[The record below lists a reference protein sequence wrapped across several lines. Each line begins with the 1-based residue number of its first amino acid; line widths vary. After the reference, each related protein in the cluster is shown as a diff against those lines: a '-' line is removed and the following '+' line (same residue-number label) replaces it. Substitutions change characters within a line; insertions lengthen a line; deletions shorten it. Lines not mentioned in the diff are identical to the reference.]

1 MLFYLNL
8 KQKNLLEI
16 FMKIEKKPLLNV
28 ALLSLITCR
37 VYVIYWITVTTKDIN
52 SYMENEYISPTL
64 ACILSII
71 TCGLFDIYWFYKYG
85 NIVFN
90 DMYKKADIDSYG
102 ENAFVLVLFFLIPF
116 GYIYSVVTLQSK
128 LNIIYDKIDII
139 NDANS

>member
-1 MLFYLNL
+1 
-8 KQKNLLEI
+8 
-16 FMKIEKKPLLNV
+16 MKIEKKSLLNV

-90 DMYKKADIDSYG
+90 DMYKKSDIDSYG
-102 ENAFVLVLFFLIPF
+102 ENAVVLALFFLIPF

-128 LNIIYDKIDII
+128 LNIIYDKT
-139 NDANS
+139 NDNS

>member
-16 FMKIEKKPLLNV
+16 FMKIEKKSLLNV

-102 ENAFVLVLFFLIPF
+102 DNAFVLVLFFLIPF

-128 LNIIYDKIDII
+128 LNIIYDKT
-139 NDANS
+139 NS

>member
-1 MLFYLNL
+1 
-8 KQKNLLEI
+8 
-16 FMKIEKKPLLNV
+16 MKIEKKPLLNV

-128 LNIIYDKIDII
+128 LNIIYDKFDII

>member
-16 FMKIEKKPLLNV
+16 FMKIEKKSLLNV

-128 LNIIYDKIDII
+128 LNIIYDKT
-139 NDANS
+139 NS

>member
-8 KQKNLLEI
+8 KQKNLLDI

-128 LNIIYDKIDII
+128 LNIIYDKT
-139 NDANS
+139 NS

>member
-1 MLFYLNL
+1 
-8 KQKNLLEI
+8 
-16 FMKIEKKPLLNV
+16 MKIEKKPLLNV

-102 ENAFVLVLFFLIPF
+102 ENAFVLVLFFFNSFWI
-116 GYIYSVVTLQSK
+116 YIFCCYIAV
-128 LNIIYDKIDII
+128 
-139 NDANS
+139 

>member
-1 MLFYLNL
+1 
-8 KQKNLLEI
+8 
-16 FMKIEKKPLLNV
+16 MKIEKKPLLNV

-37 VYVIYWITVTTKDIN
+37 LYVIYWITVTTKDIN
-52 SYMENEYISPTL
+52 TYMENEYMSPTL

-90 DMYKKADIDSYG
+90 DMYKKSDIDSYG
-102 ENAFVLVLFFLIPF
+102 ENAVALALFFLIPF

-128 LNIIYDKIDII
+128 LNIIYDKT
-139 NDANS
+139 NDNS

>member
-16 FMKIEKKPLLNV
+16 FIKIEKKSLLNV

-128 LNIIYDKIDII
+128 LNIIYDKT
-139 NDANS
+139 NS

>member
-16 FMKIEKKPLLNV
+16 FMKIEKKSLLNV

>member
-128 LNIIYDKIDII
+128 LNIIYDKT
-139 NDANS
+139 NS

>member
-16 FMKIEKKPLLNV
+16 FMKIEKKSLLND

-128 LNIIYDKIDII
+128 LNIIYDKT
-139 NDANS
+139 NS

>member
-1 MLFYLNL
+1 
-8 KQKNLLEI
+8 
-16 FMKIEKKPLLNV
+16 MKIEKKSLLNV

-102 ENAFVLVLFFLIPF
+102 ENDFVLVLFFLIPF

-128 LNIIYDKIDII
+128 LNIIYDKT
-139 NDANS
+139 NS

>member
-8 KQKNLLEI
+8 KQKNILEI

>member
-1 MLFYLNL
+1 
-8 KQKNLLEI
+8 
-16 FMKIEKKPLLNV
+16 MKIEKKPLLNV

-64 ACILSII
+64 VCILSII

-102 ENAFVLVLFFLIPF
+102 ENAFVLSLFFLIPF

-128 LNIIYDKIDII
+128 LNIIYNKT
-139 NDANS
+139 NNNFKFN

>member
-1 MLFYLNL
+1 
-8 KQKNLLEI
+8 
-16 FMKIEKKPLLNV
+16 MKIEKKPLLNV

-64 ACILSII
+64 TCILSII

-102 ENAFVLVLFFLIPF
+102 ENAFVLALFFLIPF

-128 LNIIYDKIDII
+128 LNIIYDKT
-139 NDANS
+139 NENS

>member
-1 MLFYLNL
+1 
-8 KQKNLLEI
+8 
-16 FMKIEKKPLLNV
+16 MKIEKKSLLNV

-128 LNIIYDKIDII
+128 LNIIYDKSLGGSY
-139 NDANS
+139 NF

>member
-1 MLFYLNL
+1 
-8 KQKNLLEI
+8 
-16 FMKIEKKPLLNV
+16 MKIEKKSLLNV
-28 ALLSLITCR
+28 ALLSLITCS

>member
-1 MLFYLNL
+1 
-8 KQKNLLEI
+8 
-16 FMKIEKKPLLNV
+16 MKIEKKPLLNV

-64 ACILSII
+64 ACMLSII

-90 DMYKKADIDSYG
+90 DMYKKANIDSYG

>member
-1 MLFYLNL
+1 
-8 KQKNLLEI
+8 
-16 FMKIEKKPLLNV
+16 MKIEKKPLLNV

-64 ACILSII
+64 ACMLSII

-128 LNIIYDKIDII
+128 LNIIYDKTDII

>member
-1 MLFYLNL
+1 
-8 KQKNLLEI
+8 
-16 FMKIEKKPLLNV
+16 MKIEKKPLLNV

-102 ENAFVLVLFFLIPF
+102 ENAFVFVLFFLIPF

>member
-1 MLFYLNL
+1 
-8 KQKNLLEI
+8 
-16 FMKIEKKPLLNV
+16 MKIEKKPLLNV

>member
-1 MLFYLNL
+1 
-8 KQKNLLEI
+8 
-16 FMKIEKKPLLNV
+16 MKIEKKPLLNV

-139 NDANS
+139 NDA

>member
-16 FMKIEKKPLLNV
+16 FIKIEKKSLLNV

>member
-1 MLFYLNL
+1 
-8 KQKNLLEI
+8 
-16 FMKIEKKPLLNV
+16 MKIEEKSLLNV

>member
-1 MLFYLNL
+1 
-8 KQKNLLEI
+8 
-16 FMKIEKKPLLNV
+16 MKIEKKPLLNV

-64 ACILSII
+64 VCILSII

-102 ENAFVLVLFFLIPF
+102 ENAFILVLFFLIPF
-116 GYIYSVVTLQSK
+116 GYIYSIVTLQSK
-128 LNIIYDKIDII
+128 LNIIYDKT
-139 NDANS
+139 NNNFKFN

>member
-1 MLFYLNL
+1 
-8 KQKNLLEI
+8 
-16 FMKIEKKPLLNV
+16 MKIEKKPLLNV

-37 VYVIYWITVTTKDIN
+37 LYVIYWITVTTKDIN

>member
-1 MLFYLNL
+1 
-8 KQKNLLEI
+8 
-16 FMKIEKKPLLNV
+16 MKIEKKSLLNV